1 MFIITKSHN
10 DIRIKRVHTNIA
22 ILWTF
27 SIGLIYNYIDKAFEY
42 LFESISNVSGRKL
55 LKNFIRILAITHT
68 HQNFLL
74 G

>member
-42 LFESISNVSGRKL
+42 LFEGISNVSGRKL
-55 LKNFIRILAITHT
+55 LKTFIRILAITHT
-68 HQNFLL
+68 YQNFLL

>member
-1 MFIITKSHN
+1 M
-10 DIRIKRVHTNIA
+10 RIKWVHTNIA

-42 LFESISNVSGRKL
+42 LFESISNVSGGKL
-55 LKNFIRILAITHT
+55 LKTFTRILAITHT
-68 HQNFLL
+68 YQNFLL

>member
-10 DIRIKRVHTNIA
+10 DTRNKRVHTNIA

-42 LFESISNVSGRKL
+42 LFESISNVQGRNLVEKFTT
-55 LKNFIRILAITHT
+55 KIAITHT
-68 HQNFLL
+68 YQNFLL

>member
-1 MFIITKSHN
+1 MFVITKSHN
-10 DIRIKRVHTNIA
+10 DVKIKRVHTNIA

-42 LFESISNVSGRKL
+42 LFESISNVSGGKL
-55 LKNFIRILAITHT
+55 LKTFTRILAITHT
-68 HQNFLL
+68 YQNFLL

>member
-1 MFIITKSHN
+1 MFVITKSHN
-10 DIRIKRVHTNIA
+10 DIRNKRVHTNIA

-42 LFESISNVSGRKL
+42 LFESISNVQGGNLVEKFTI
-55 LKNFIRILAITHT
+55 NLAITHT
-68 HQNFLL
+68 YQNFLL

>member
-1 MFIITKSHN
+1 MFAITKSHN
-10 DIRIKRVHTNIA
+10 DMRNKRVHTNIA

-42 LFESISNVSGRKL
+42 LFKSISNVSGRKL
-55 LKNFIRILAITHT
+55 LKTFTRILAITHT
-68 HQNFLL
+68 YQNFLL

>member
-1 MFIITKSHN
+1 MFVITKSHN
-10 DIRIKRVHTNIA
+10 DMRNKRVHTNIA

-42 LFESISNVSGRKL
+42 LFESISNVSGGKL
-55 LKNFIRILAITHT
+55 LKTFTRILAITHT
-68 HQNFLL
+68 YQNFLL

>member
-1 MFIITKSHN
+1 MFAITKSHKS
-10 DIRIKRVHTNIA
+10 IKFKRVHTNIA

-42 LFESISNVSGRKL
+42 LFESISNVSGGKL
-55 LKNFIRILAITHT
+55 LKTFTRILAITHT
-68 HQNFLL
+68 YQNFLL

>member
-10 DIRIKRVHTNIA
+10 DIRNKRVHTNIA

-42 LFESISNVSGRKL
+42 LFESISNVRAE
-55 LKNFIRILAITHT
+55 NY
-68 HQNFLL
+68 
-74 G
+74 

>member
-1 MFIITKSHN
+1 MFVITKSHN
-10 DIRIKRVHTNIA
+10 DVKIKRVHTNIA

-42 LFESISNVSGRKL
+42 LFEGISNVSGRKL

-68 HQNFLL
+68 YQNFLL